1 MYTVYILEVFLEDL
15 GILKME
21 SVFLH
26 TNIKIIPHS
35 VLFLIPFYMFHYPI
49 TLSILAFQLP
59 PTSMTASHNLRHH
72 LNTVYDNILII

>member
-1 MYTVYILEVFLEDL
+1 MYTVYILEVFLEDI

-59 PTSMTASHNLRHH
+59 LTSMTASHNLRPH
-72 LNTVYDNILII
+72 LTPYMIIY